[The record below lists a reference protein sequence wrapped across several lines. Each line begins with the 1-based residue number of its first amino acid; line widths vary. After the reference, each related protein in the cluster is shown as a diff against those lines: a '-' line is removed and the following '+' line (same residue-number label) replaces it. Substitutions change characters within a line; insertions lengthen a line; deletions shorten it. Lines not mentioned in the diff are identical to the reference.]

1 MNKRNIILL
10 SVSLFCMFLL
20 AGSASATTFPVSEA
34 GISAYV
40 HVDQTIDLE
49 QASDAFTTLDTINET
64 YVIGTVSIANY
75 GYTSTPSVYVSRNGW
90 IVAYFPN
97 SDPASHI
104 VQWYGIGDSTIS
116 RTTLEDAINTVAT
129 AIGTTVTK
137 SNIKYYDF
145 RYPAATEMKMIAK
158 TTTHGSSAFYQ
169 TIPETFIFYGGSFS
183 HISYYSDVSYVYVD
197 GVIVDTLGQ
206 SGSRLFSLKDEP
218 SIIKG
223 VPQTITITQN
233 VYSSSTSAAYTA
245 DVAVVLIYSPP

>member
-97 SDPASHI
+97 SYPASHI
-104 VQWYGIGDSTIS
+104 VQWKGIGDSTIS
-116 RTTLEDAINTVAT
+116 RTTLEDAINKVAT

-137 SNIKYYDF
+137 SDIKYYDF
-145 RYPAATEMKMIAK
+145 RYPDATEMKMIAK
-158 TTTHGSSAFYQ
+158 ISGSGTTKFYQ
-169 TIPETFIFYGGSFS
+169 TIPETFTFYGGSFY
-183 HISYYSDVSYVYVD
+183 HYSYHSDASNVYVD
-197 GVIVDTLGQ
+197 GVVVDSIPGR
-206 SGSRLFSLKDEP
+206 SGAYRAHIKDEP

-223 VPQTITITQN
+223 VSQTIA
-233 VYSSSTSAAYTA
+233 VYQDDWYSQGKAG
-245 DVAVVLIYSPP
+245 VAVVLIYSPP

>member
-10 SVSLFCMFLL
+10 SVSLLCMFLL

-64 YVIGTVSIANY
+64 YVIVTVSIANY

-97 SDPASHI
+97 SYPAIHI
-104 VQWYGIGDSTIS
+104 VQWHGIGDSTIS

-145 RYPAATEMKMIAK
+145 RYPAATEMKMVTK
-158 TTTHGSSAFYQ
+158 TVTHGTHTLYQ
-169 TIPETFIFYGGSFS
+169 TIPETFTFYGGSIS
-183 HISYYSDVSYVYVD
+183 HYSYYSDYSYVYVD
-197 GVIVDTLGQ
+197 GLIVDTLGK
-206 SGSRLFSLKDEP
+206 SGSYLASLKDEP

-223 VPQTITITQN
+223 VSQTIQIYHN
-233 VYSSSTSAAYTA
+233 SYNNAAGSAG
-245 DVAVVLIYSPP
+245 VAVVLIYSPP

>member
-10 SVSLFCMFLL
+10 SISILCVCLL
-20 AGSASATTFPVSEA
+20 AGSASATTFPVNEA

-49 QASDAFTTLDTINET
+49 QASDAFTTLDTINDT

-97 SDPASHI
+97 SYPASHI

-145 RYPAATEMKMIAK
+145 RYPAATEMKMVAK
-158 TTTHGSSAFYQ
+158 KTGHGSSVFYQ
-169 TIPETFIFYGGSFS
+169 TIPDTFTFYGGSFS
-183 HISYYSDVSYVYVD
+183 HYSYFSDASYVYLD

-206 SGSRLFSLKDEP
+206 STSYLANLKDEP

-233 VYSSSTSAAYTA
+233 NYGSYSGTSYIAG
-245 DVAVVLIYSPP
+245 VAVVLIYSPP

>member
-1 MNKRNIILL
+1 MKIRNTILL
-10 SVSLFCMFLL
+10 SVSLLCILLL

-64 YVIGTVSIANY
+64 YVIGTVSIANF

-97 SDPASHI
+97 SYPASHI
-104 VQWYGIGDSTIS
+104 VQWNGIGDSTIS

-145 RYPAATEMKMIAK
+145 RYPAATEMMMVVKK
-158 TTTHGSSAFYQ
+158 TPHGSSVFYQ
-169 TIPETFIFYGGSFS
+169 TIPDNFTFYGGSFS
-183 HISYYSDVSYVYVD
+183 HYSHYSDVSYVYVD

-206 SGSRLFSLKDEP
+206 SNWILYNLKDEP

-223 VPQTITITQN
+223 VPQTITITHN
-233 VYSSSTSAAYTA
+233 AYGSSTGYTA
-245 DVAVVLIYSPP
+245 GVAVVLIYSPP

>member
-1 MNKRNIILL
+1 MKIRNTILL
-10 SVSLFCMFLL
+10 SVAFLCIFLL
-20 AGSASATTFPVSEA
+20 VGSASATTFPVNEA

-49 QASDAFTTLDTINET
+49 KASDAFTTLDTVNET
-64 YVIGTVSIANY
+64 YIIGTVSIENY

-97 SDPASHI
+97 SYPASHI

-145 RYPAATEMKMIAK
+145 RYPTATEMKMIAK
-158 TTTHGSSAFYQ
+158 TTGHGSSVFYQ
-169 TIPETFIFYGGSFS
+169 TIPDTFTFYGGSFS
-183 HISYYSDVSYVYVD
+183 HYSYYSDVSYVYVD

-206 SGSRLFSLKDEP
+206 SGGYLANLKDEL

-223 VPQTITITQN
+223 VPQTIKITHN
-233 VYSSSTSAAYTA
+233 GYGRYTSGNAG
-245 DVAVVLIYSPP
+245 VAVVLIYSPP

>member
-1 MNKRNIILL
+1 MNKRNTILL
-10 SVSLFCMFLL
+10 SVAFICIFLL

-40 HVDQTIDLE
+40 HVNQTIDLE
-49 QASDAFTTLDTINET
+49 QASNAFTTLDTINDT

-97 SDPASHI
+97 SYPASHI
-104 VQWYGIGDSTIS
+104 VQWHGIGDSTIS

-145 RYPAATEMKMIAK
+145 RYPAATEMKMVAK
-158 TTTHGSSAFYQ
+158 KVSGYSTSTFYQ
-169 TIPETFIFYGGSFS
+169 TIPETFTFYSGSYS
-183 HISYYSDVSYVYVD
+183 HYSYYGRFSYVYID
-197 GVIVDTLGQ
+197 GVIVDTIGDNA
-206 SGSRLFSLKDEP
+206 GYVTNCKDAP
-218 SIIKG
+218 SIVKG
-223 VPQTITITQN
+223 KSQTIQ
-233 VYSSSTSAAYTA
+233 VDHRGKDYYSTSGTA
-245 DVAVVLIYSPP
+245 GVAVVLIYSPP